1 MNFTTFQHPFAGKSE
16 YSERVAYFCMEY
28 GIDQSLKIF
37 SGGLGFLAGSHMR
50 SAYSLQQNLVGIG
63 ILWKYGYYDQTRKG
77 NSEMDVLFRQRI
89 YNFLEDT
96 GIVVDIDVNGH
107 PVKVK
112 AFYLAPDVFQ
122 TAPMFLLST
131 DLPENDYLAQT
142 ISHRL
147 YDNNTEAKVAQYMLL
162 GLGGAKVLEAM
173 NWQPDT
179 YHLNEAHGLPAAFH
193 LYSQYGNTQAVREK
207 LVFTTHTPVEAGNE
221 KHDINMLDRLGFFAG
236 LPLQTV
242 REISGIED
250 DIFNQSLVALRL
262 SRLANGVSKMH
273 GEVARKMWGKFE
285 GICPITHITN
295 SQNHKYWHD
304 PALDRAHQAGDTDAL
319 IRRKW
324 ELKKEAFQWVADQ
337 TGKILDPDVLT
348 VVWARRFA
356 KYKRADL
363 ITRDM
368 ERFERLIQSTDHP
381 IQIIWAGKPY
391 PMDYGAVDMFNE
403 LVHLSRK
410 YPNLAVVTGYELEL
424 SRRLKQASDIW
435 LNNPRIT
442 REASGTSGMT
452 AAMNASLNFSV
463 PDGWI
468 PEFAKN
474 LENAFVIDAVDVQ
487 LPVEQQDEIDRIQ
500 LMDMLE
506 KEILP
511 RYYDRPQEW
520 WNMVQQ
526 SMSEVV
532 PFFDSD
538 RMAAAYYT
546 DLYQVTGIDVAAK
559 KKEIEG
565 EK

>member
-1 MNFTTFQHPFAGKSE
+1 MDFTNFQHPFAGKSE
-16 YSERVAYFCMEY
+16 YSEKVAYFCMEY

-50 SAYSLQQNLVGIG
+50 SAYSLNQHLVGIG

-96 GIVVDIDVNGH
+96 GIIVTVDVNGH

-112 AFYLAPDVFQ
+112 AFYLAPEVFQ

-131 DLPENDYLAQT
+131 DLPENDYLART

-162 GLGGAKVLEAM
+162 GLGGAKLLDAI
-173 NWQPDT
+173 NWKPAI

-193 LYSQYGNTQAVREK
+193 LYAQTGNKEMVREQ

-221 KHDINMLDRLGFFAG
+221 KHDIDLLDRLGFFAG

-242 REISGIED
+242 RELTGTED
-250 DIFNQSLVALRL
+250 QVFNQSLVALRL
-262 SRLANGVSKMH
+262 AKMANGVSKMH
-273 GEVARKMWGKFE
+273 GEVARQMWGPYE
-285 GICPITHITN
+285 GICPISHITN

-304 PALDRAHQAGDTDAL
+304 PALDQALADNNTDAL
-319 IRRKW
+319 VRRKW
-324 ELKKEAFQWVADQ
+324 ELKKEAFKWVADQ

-348 VVWARRFA
+348 LVWARRFA

-363 ITRDM
+363 ITRDL
-368 ERFERLIQSTDHP
+368 ERFERLVNNSKHP

-403 LVHLSRK
+403 LIHLTRRF
-410 YPNLAVVTGYELEL
+410 PNLAVVTGYELEL
-424 SRRLKQASDIW
+424 SRRLKQASDVW

-468 PEFAKN
+468 PEFAEN
-474 LENAFVIDAVDVQ
+474 LKNAFVIDAVDAQ
-487 LPVEQQDEIDRIQ
+487 LPVEEQDEIDRLQ
-500 LMDMLE
+500 LLDMLE
-506 KEILP
+506 QEILP

-520 WNMVQQ
+520 WKMVQK
-526 SMSEVV
+526 SMADVV
-532 PFFDSD
+532 VFFDSD
-538 RMAAAYYT
+538 RMAREYYEV
-546 DLYQVTGIDVAAK
+546 LYRGVGQPASLHQQQIYGK
-559 KKEIEG
+559 K
-565 EK
+565 